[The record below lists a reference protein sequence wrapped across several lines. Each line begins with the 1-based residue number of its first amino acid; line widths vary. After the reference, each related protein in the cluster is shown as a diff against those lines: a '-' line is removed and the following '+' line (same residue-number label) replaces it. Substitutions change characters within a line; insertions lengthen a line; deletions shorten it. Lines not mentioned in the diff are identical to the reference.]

1 MLKFCSLSSGSDGNC
16 LFLTDGKTNI
26 LIDCGLSFTKTNNLL
41 NLIGVNIYDIDAVLV
56 THEHTDHTSG
66 LGVLYKKTKT
76 PIYGLKETVAY
87 VLYKYPYI
95 DNIHILSDSFKIG
108 DMKISHFA
116 TSHDVPSVGYRITDG
131 NKTVC
136 IATDL
141 GVVTETVS
149 ENTKDCDFAFIESN
163 HDPEMLMYGS
173 YPYHLKKRISSE
185 KGHLSNKMCSQL
197 VCKLAAQ
204 GTKEI
209 MLGHISKENNTH
221 ELALTTST
229 SALALI
235 GQSANV
241 YTAPNEKPSKI
252 IDLY

>member
-41 NLIGVNIYDIDAVLV
+41 NLIGVNIHDIDAVLV

-66 LGVLYKKTKT
+66 LGVLFKKIKA
-76 PIYGLKETVAY
+76 PIYGLKETIAY
-87 VLYKYPYI
+87 ILYKYPYI
-95 DNIHILSDSFKIG
+95 DHAHILPNTFTLG

-141 GVVTETVS
+141 GIITETVA
-149 ENTKDCDFAFIESN
+149 ENTKACDFAFIESN

-173 YPYHLKKRISSE
+173 YPHHLKKRIASE

-197 VCKLAAQ
+197 VCKLVTQ
-204 GTKEI
+204 GTQEI

-221 ELALTTST
+221 DLALTTTT
-229 SALALI
+229 SALALT
-235 GQSANV
+235 GQSAKV
-241 YTAPNEKPSKI
+241 STAPNEKPSKI
-252 IDLY
+252 INL